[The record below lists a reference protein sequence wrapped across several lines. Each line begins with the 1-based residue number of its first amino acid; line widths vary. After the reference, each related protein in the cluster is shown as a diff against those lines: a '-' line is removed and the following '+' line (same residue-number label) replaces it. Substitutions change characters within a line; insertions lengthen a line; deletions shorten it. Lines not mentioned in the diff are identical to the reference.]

1 MKDLTKGNSLR
12 LILEFALPI
21 AIGNIFQLFYSLADT
36 RIVGSFLGEEAL
48 AAVGS
53 TSSLN
58 NMIIGFLMG
67 MTNGFAIIAAR
78 YFGAKDKEGLKK
90 VVAATFLMGV
100 LISVCFTVIS
110 ILGLKPIL
118 VALQTPEELLDLA
131 YRYFRII
138 LFGMTGAMLYNICAG
153 LFRAIGDSLTPL
165 LFLIASTVVNI
176 GLDLLFICAFRLG
189 VEGAAV
195 ATILSQL
202 LAFLGC
208 FVYMRK
214 RYAVLHFAKADLHLQ
229 RPMVKEMLTIGV
241 SMGFMSSLINI
252 GSVALQGAINSLDN
266 ANYIVAHTA
275 ARKITE
281 IFMLPFIVFGSTMA
295 TFCGQ
300 NLGARKPER
309 IRQGLKQVIII
320 TWIWCILMVLLSYTV
335 VPYLVE
341 LITATRQKEVIE
353 TATLYLRVDTL
364 LYFVTAVI
372 CILRNAM
379 QGIGDAVTPIVSS
392 FLELL
397 CKFLVAIF
405 LTPYWGYWAIIW
417 AEPISWVIM
426 IIPLL
431 VNAYRNPVL
440 CHRASKKVAAAN

>member
-1 MKDLTKGNSLR
+1 MKDLTKGNILR
-12 LILEFALPI
+12 LILEFTIPI

-36 RIVGSFLGEEAL
+36 RIVGSFLGEQAL

-78 YFGAKDKEGLKK
+78 YFGAKDHEGLKK
-90 VVAATFLMGV
+90 VVGATFFLGI
-100 LISVCFTVIS
+100 LISVCFTIIS
-110 ILGLKPIL
+110 VLALKPIL
-118 VALQTPEELLDLA
+118 IALQTPAELVEEA
-131 YRYFRII
+131 YQYFRII
-138 LFGMTGAMLYNICAG
+138 LLGMTGAMLYNVCAG

-165 LFLIASTVVNI
+165 LFLMASTIANI
-176 GLDLLFICAFRLG
+176 GLDLLFVCVFHLG
-189 VEGAAV
+189 VEGAAI
-195 ATILSQL
+195 ATILSQIL
-202 LAFLGC
+202 SFLGC

-214 RYAVLHFAKADLHLQ
+214 RYEVLSLNKEDLHLETSL
-229 RPMVKEMLTIGV
+229 VKEMLTIGI
-241 SMGFMSSLINI
+241 SMGFMNSLINI

-300 NLGARKPER
+300 NLGAKKADR
-309 IRQGLKQVIII
+309 IRKGLKQVIFIN
-320 TWIWCILMVLLSYTV
+320 WLWCAFMILLSYTV

-341 LITATRQKEVIE
+341 LITATKQQEVID
-353 TATLYLRVDTL
+353 TASLYLRMNTL

-372 CILRNAM
+372 IILRNVM
-379 QGIGDAVTPIVSS
+379 QGIGDSVTPIVSS
-392 FLELL
+392 FMELL
-397 CKFLVAIF
+397 CKVLVAIF
-405 LTPYWGYWAIIW
+405 LTPYLGYWAIIW
-417 AEPISWVIM
+417 SEPISWVIM
-426 IIPLL
+426 VIPLL
-431 VNAYRNPVL
+431 VSSYRNPILHVK
-440 CHRASKKVAAAN
+440 RVVKA